1 MKKNLMSNELHAA
14 NFSSNNILVY
24 RSRATEKEHHKNEDM
39 LKRLN
44 EIAKNRPFNIYYKT
58 KTNDPL

>member
-1 MKKNLMSNELHAA
+1 MSNTSHAA
-14 NFSSNNILVY
+14 NFTSQNILVY
-24 RSRATEKEHHKNEDM
+24 RSRFTEKEHHKNEDM

-44 EIAKNRPFNIYYKT
+44 EIAKTRPFNICYKT